1 LREVEDYES
10 GASVLLAEPLADALM
25 ILESRTHNDLDGD
38 PDAPVPGAPLGFNTS
53 QSVIEP

>member
-1 LREVEDYES
+1 
-10 GASVLLAEPLADALM
+10 M